1 MQLSVKNLGRAV
13 THLVPPGVLSL
24 EAADPGQLEA
34 PTISKQVRG
43 LRAERNG
50 HEEAAMEGT
59 AKLEPGEVFVGR
71 YEVQRLLGEGDRK
84 QTYLAH
90 DARMGRLVA
99 LSLVKPEAALDDP
112 EGTEREARVLGRI
125 GEHDNIVSLHE
136 YGTDSTGG
144 IQYMVFEYLGSG
156 TLADQLR
163 KSDPP
168 PLDDILRLGRQICR
182 GLAHLHGRGLIHR
195 DVSLENVWLDERGVA
210 HLGDFDSAITTGS
223 SDARRPVTTN
233 AFAAP
238 EEQEG
243 QPLDAR
249 SDFYSLGAVLY
260 AAAVGA
266 DCPRNPSLL
275 RRLRPDL
282 PTAFADLVCSLLSH
296 SPDERPSEDGS
307 VLRRL
312 DVVRRTPDL
321 GALIA
326 EGESGTIERKASL
339 RHPLDPLPTTLKIPA
354 VKEAGVNEPQALREV
369 QKGLQKAVTKTIAA
383 FLNSDGGTLLIGVD
397 DSGAVLG
404 IEQDFQYFKQ
414 EKNQN
419 TDGWL
424 RFLKEVISNTL
435 GHEVCGAIHVSLVP
449 HEKGTVAVV
458 ECPGRR
464 SETWH
469 REDDGSE
476 VFYARASNTTE
487 QLNGSSLIKYIR
499 ERWPA

>member
-1 MQLSVKNLGRAV
+1 MG
-13 THLVPPGVLSL
+13 
-24 EAADPGQLEA
+24 
-34 PTISKQVRG
+34 
-43 LRAERNG
+43 
-50 HEEAAMEGT
+50 GT
-59 AKLEPGEVFVGR
+59 AELEPGEVFAGR

-84 QTYLAH
+84 RTYLAY
-90 DARMGRLVA
+90 DTRMGRLVA
-99 LSLVKPEAALDDP
+99 LSLIKPEAALDDP

-144 IQYMVFEYLGSG
+144 IQYMVFEYLGGG
-156 TLADQLR
+156 TLADHLR

-168 PLDDILRLGRQICR
+168 PLNDILRLGRQLCR

-223 SDARRPVTTN
+223 SDVRRPLTTN

-238 EEQEG
+238 EEREG

-260 AAAVGA
+260 AAAAGA
-266 DCPRNPSLL
+266 DRPGDPRLL

-282 PTAFADLVCSLLSH
+282 PTAFADLLGSLLSH
-296 SPDERPSEDGS
+296 SPDGRPPEAGS

-321 GALIA
+321 DALIA

-339 RHPLDPLPTTLKIPA
+339 RHPFDPLPTTLRISG
-354 VKEAGVNEPQALREV
+354 VKNDNVDARDALREV
-369 QKGLQKAVTKTIAA
+369 QKGLQKEVTKTIAA
-383 FLNSDGGTLLIGVD
+383 FLNSSGGTLLIGVD

-404 IEQDFQYFKQ
+404 IEHDFQYFKQ
-414 EKNQN
+414 EKNQS

-424 RFLKEVISNTL
+424 RFLKDVIANTL
-435 GHEVCGAIHVSLVP
+435 GHEICGAIHLSLVP

-458 ECPGRR
+458 ECPGRG

-487 QLNGSSLIKYIR
+487 QLNGPSLIRYIR